1 MADYVSSALLAFQ
14 SKINKRFNAA
24 ELREQQNPILRQGL
38 SYSDF
43 IIGNVQDI
51 KQSDKRSV
59 YTYYLK
65 KTSAVNGT
73 ARTYAPTGVQADSGQ
88 VTLTW
93 VTFSET
99 LGINMQVGMDN
110 VFDTMTLLDH
120 QIMDKQRIL
129 RERIG
134 QYIVSELYSNRTQ
147 ASPATTATR
156 NMTWNSTN
164 FAFEN
169 TADQKDLFYENA
181 ASIMRQAKYY
191 DKLDVVADPLVFK
204 TARFSQFQGAGN
216 AQNLAYQFQS
226 YNPNGIMEHTSLGN
240 EVAIDY
246 SSGYALVLPTAS
258 FAVIPWIPKINRDGM
273 GDYESYNGGFG
284 TVPDA
289 TGQALTYAVRAWA
302 QKADTSSNGGTVQ
315 DIHIDMELSVDI
327 AFNVAPISVSG
338 ETAIYAF
345 AQLPS

>member
-1 MADYVSSALLAFQ
+1 MADYTSSALLAFQ

-24 ELREQQNPILRQGL
+24 ELREQQNPILRNGL

-43 IIGNVQDI
+43 IIGNVKDI
-51 KQSDKRSV
+51 KESDKRAV

-65 KTSAVNGT
+65 KTASVTGT
-73 ARTYAPTGVQADSGQ
+73 ARTYAPTGVQGDGGQ

-134 QYIVSELYSNRTQ
+134 QYIVAQLYAARTQ

-156 NMTWNSTN
+156 NMTWNAVN

-169 TADQKDLFYENA
+169 DGAQSNLFYENA

-191 DKLDVVADPLVFK
+191 DKLDVVADPLVAK
-204 TARFSQFQGAGN
+204 IARFNQFQGAGN

-226 YNPNGIMEHTSLGN
+226 YNPDGIMEHTSLGN
-240 EVAIDY
+240 EVATNY
-246 SSGYALVLPTAS
+246 NSGVALVLPTAS
-258 FAVIPWIPKINRDGM
+258 FAVIPWIPKINRDGF

-284 TVPDA
+284 TLPDA

-302 QKADTSSNGGTVQ
+302 QKADTSAAGGTVQ
-315 DIHIDMELSVDI
+315 DIHLDMELSVDV
-327 AFNVAPISVSG
+327 AFNTAPLSTAG
-338 ETAIYAF
+338 ETAIYEM
-345 AQLPS
+345 AQLP

>member
-14 SKINKRFNAA
+14 SKINKRFNAN
-24 ELREQQNPILRQGL
+24 ELREQQNPILRNGL

-43 IIGNVQDI
+43 IIGNVADI
-51 KQSDKRSV
+51 KQSDKRTV

-65 KTSAVNGT
+65 KMAATTGT
-73 ARTYAPTGVQADSGQ
+73 ARTFAPTGTQADSGQ

-93 VTFSET
+93 VTFSEN

-134 QYIVSELYSNRTQ
+134 QYIVSQLYSNRTQ

-156 NMTWNSTN
+156 NMTWNGVT

-169 TADQKDLFYENA
+169 DNAQSNLFYENA

-191 DKLDVVADPLVFK
+191 DKFDVVADPLVAK
-204 TARFSQFQGAGN
+204 IARFNQFQGAGN

-226 YNPNGIMEHTSLGN
+226 YNPGGIMEHSSLGN
-240 EVAIDY
+240 EVATNY
-246 SSGYALVLPTAS
+246 ATGVALVLPTAS
-258 FAVIPWIPKINRDGM
+258 FAVIPWIPKINRDGF

-302 QKADTSSNGGTVQ
+302 QKADTSALGGTVQ
-315 DIHIDMELSVDI
+315 DIHLDMELSVDI
-327 AFNVAPISVSG
+327 AFNVAPISTAG
-338 ETAIYAF
+338 ETAIYEF
-345 AQLPS
+345 AQL